1 MYSLQSIKPLFLH
14 RETGALLFLFILFK
28 ICYAGSK
35 DGLELVAADVFE
47 DVVGAEPFCMGHL
60 AEDAAV
66 GAGNAFDS
74 EDRLVRVVFA
84 VVGRLAGQ
92 VDVLRGDLSFGG

>member
-1 MYSLQSIKPLFLH
+1 MNYDTKRPASASEAGRFLYYV
-14 RETGALLFLFILFK
+14 ISVLFK

-35 DGLELVAADVFE
+35 DGLEFVAADVFE

-84 VVGRLAGQ
+84 VIGRLAGQ
-92 VDVLRGDLSFGG
+92 VDVLRGDLAFGS